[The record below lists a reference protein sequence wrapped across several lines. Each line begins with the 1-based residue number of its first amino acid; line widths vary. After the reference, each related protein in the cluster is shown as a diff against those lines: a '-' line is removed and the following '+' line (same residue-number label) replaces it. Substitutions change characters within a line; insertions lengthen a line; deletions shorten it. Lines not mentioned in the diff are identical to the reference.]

1 MEIEDSDSEA
11 SDVGMTEAQKA
22 ACCKYL
28 NGLEELELTQN
39 KPVKKKPAMS
49 HDSTPPRKGS
59 TGNSTVTPALAST
72 TSSVS
77 TGASTLTLV
86 FTTPSFAEVAA
97 KIPMTLHPLFSENK
111 NTMGQKQQKT
121 YIYGKFKISI
131 PPMDQLTATIHGKLI
146 KISTLLQ
153 EIDPTF
159 IYCHYDPDKNL
170 AVHYTSS
177 DKDIPSRISELQIF
191 HPTLKPN
198 PTQNDIWAQAWISF
212 DQDRA
217 TFLQDMGGSLMG
229 IKSVFYE
236 NALQVPHSSKNYMLM
251 QSHPSLNA
259 TKHLQVLKNIM
270 FDISVTEKRPKSIVF
285 TLKVKSVMDGKC
297 SKMTGPKDT
306 SSNRIINK
314 KACYIIFEKGHE
326 KDGSRLLALALK
338 TKKYAE
344 HCRMGISLIPK
355 YNQFASN
362 TICCKVLGNINR
374 HYKIQVNLQHCILE
388 TMVNIDKY
396 NETLKSTGH
405 QLLMK
410 MMHPSNLVTLALLA
424 VNTKEWGGNGII
436 LTFPKSYEDI
446 SKDAPYTPAMLYHTY
461 GEEAFCWM
469 SADGIEDAK
478 ETVWDNTTN
487 HLILIEE
494 QLTNTAMNEECP
506 AWAMLEIENVALINQ
521 DKQRQGPDVAQQLEH
536 ADIDLENNSNSTFG
550 IGNQTIASP
559 QANDEITLDSTL
571 QTKTATTP
579 HQGTQMGPNSSPS
592 VVNALSMLSPEDPH
606 HLLHLAQQMNLPAE
620 MAKQYRWCLGPG
632 SGWLEDGDWV
642 PANSPCRPE
651 PQSPFTNRN
660 TAHSRSNPPTTQN
673 GPSLPSS
680 SGNIN

>member
-1 MEIEDSDSEA
+1 
-11 SDVGMTEAQKA
+11 MT
-22 ACCKYL
+22 
-28 NGLEELELTQN
+28 
-39 KPVKKKPAMS
+39 P
-49 HDSTPPRKGS
+49 
-59 TGNSTVTPALAST
+59 
-72 TSSVS
+72 
-77 TGASTLTLV
+77 
-86 FTTPSFAEVAA
+86 
-97 KIPMTLHPLFSENK
+97 HPLFSENK
-111 NTMGQKQQKT
+111 NTMGQKQRKT

-131 PPMDQLTATIHGKLI
+131 PPMDQSTATICGKLI

-170 AVHYTSS
+170 AICYTSS

-198 PTQNDIWAQAWISF
+198 PMQNDVWAQAQISF

-259 TKHLQVLKNIM
+259 TEHLQVLKNIM

-285 TLKVKSVMDGKC
+285 TLKVKSVMDSKC

-306 SSNRIINK
+306 SSDRIINK

-326 KDGSRLLALALK
+326 KDGSRLLVLTLK

-344 HCRMGISLIPK
+344 HCHMGISLIPK

-362 TICCKVLGNINR
+362 TICHKVLGNINC
-374 HYKIQVNLQHCILE
+374 HYKIQVNLQCCILE

-396 NETLKSTGH
+396 NETLKSTGC

-424 VNTKEWGGNGII
+424 VDTKEWGGDGII
-436 LTFPKSYEDI
+436 LTFPKSYEDV

-478 ETVWDNTTN
+478 ETVWDDTTN
-487 HLILIEE
+487 RPILIEE
-494 QLTNTAMNEECP
+494 QLANAAMNEECP
-506 AWAMLEIENVALINQ
+506 AWAMLEIENVALIDQ
-521 DKQRQGPDVAQQLEH
+521 DKQWQGPDV
-536 ADIDLENNSNSTFG
+536 
-550 IGNQTIASP
+550 
-559 QANDEITLDSTL
+559 
-571 QTKTATTP
+571 
-579 HQGTQMGPNSSPS
+579 TQ
-592 VVNALSMLSPEDPH
+592 
-606 HLLHLAQQMNLPAE
+606 
-620 MAKQYRWCLGPG
+620 
-632 SGWLEDGDWV
+632 
-642 PANSPCRPE
+642 
-651 PQSPFTNRN
+651 
-660 TAHSRSNPPTTQN
+660 
-673 GPSLPSS
+673 
-680 SGNIN
+680 